1 MKYPELI
8 RGLYSTGDKEIVRW
22 LLTFVGFN
30 ALLFAVVLA
39 TLWAVGGFAE
49 TGLSGTGWSALC
61 FGVAATSGLGV
72 GLMALVFYSNRK
84 DYDEDAYGSGRP
96 TADRLP

>member
-1 MKYPELI
+1 MKYPALI
-8 RGLYSTGDKEIVRW
+8 RGPHSIGDKEIVRW

-30 ALLFAVVLA
+30 ALLLAVVLA

-49 TGLSGTGWSALC
+49 TGLSATGWFALC

-72 GLMALVFYSNRK
+72 CLMALVFYSDRK
-84 DYDEDAYGSGRP
+84 NYDDDAYKSGGL
-96 TADRLP
+96 DR